1 MPVSN
6 AISKFEIGN
15 LFTRY
20 INTQTN
26 SYIIN
31 PNGQFNLAC
40 KHTKTQ
46 QNLDIIVTTRK
57 SARFYYRINQMQQKS
72 MYVISVIKK
81 RGNKFSYIK
90 IDTYLKDLLYIFQ
103 TIN

>member
-1 MPVSN
+1 MNDEQSVISEKHQDFENVQNTEEDSGTRENLKGTKIFKMPVSN

-15 LFTRY
+15 LFTQY

-46 QNLDIIVTTRK
+46 
-57 SARFYYRINQMQQKS
+57 
-72 MYVISVIKK
+72 
-81 RGNKFSYIK
+81 
-90 IDTYLKDLLYIFQ
+90 
-103 TIN
+103 